1 MVTLWVLSMSIFL
14 MSGVKTSSLAI
25 LALSLAKG
33 SSNLR
38 ISTGSPSYNHAESER
53 SMRERPRGKR
63 PVLFSRMANSMELTD
78 ESMAAWV
85 NPSSA
90 ILAIVSVMSDSTL
103 GMSSLATPLR
113 PIANVGCLSS
123 SSRP

>member
-38 ISTGSPSYNHAESER
+38 ISTGSPLYNHAESER
-53 SMRERPRGKR
+53 SMRERPRGKL

-113 PIANVGCLSS
+113 PIAKVGCLSS